1 MWKPDKGGGIQ
12 KEGKWMKRRR
22 KKMEERGKNEEIR
35 EERRGKR

>member
-1 MWKPDKGGGIQ
+1 MWKPDKVGGIR

-22 KKMEERGKNEEIR
+22 KNMEERGKNEEIR